1 MNFKR
6 FVFRSTLALALTAG
20 LFAGC
25 RKTGVDPQPQL
36 LQTPYTD
43 VRDSTY
49 AIAQVM
55 YLWYKNLPS
64 NAKFNP
70 QSYASPEA
78 VMEKVREYSPLNEAK
93 TGNVDRWSFAVT
105 KERWNQVVTGSAGG
119 FGFSRAYLATDPND
133 LRVVYTFPD
142 SPIGKAGVQR
152 GWRIVKFNGI
162 AAGPA
167 TNDALAAAMTNS
179 ATGTF
184 EFLTNTGETKTIT
197 LDKANYRQNAVLK
210 RTVLD
215 VDGKKVGYLMFNS
228 FNLSTSQSEL
238 NDAFAFFKQNNV
250 VDLVVDLRYNGGGS
264 VAVAERF
271 ANLVAPTKAA
281 DQLMYTDQHNELLK
295 SWNRT
300 RNFDATLPANNL
312 NLNRIVFLTTRG
324 SASASELLIN
334 VLRPHMDV
342 KIVGDDTYGKPVGY
356 YGIPAMDRLVF
367 AVAVK
372 QTNKDG
378 FGDYYDGL
386 KADRKQ
392 ADDIT
397 RDFGDPQEASLKDA
411 LTYLRTGSMPA
422 RMAARQAA
430 MDAQTLQNEVEPFI
444 GAIQRMPG
452 QR

>member
-6 FVFRSTLALALTAG
+6 FVFWGALTLALTAG

-25 RKTGVDPQPQL
+25 RKTGLDPQPQF

-49 AIAQVM
+49 AIAQAM
-55 YLWYKNLPS
+55 YLWDKNLPS
-64 NAKFNP
+64 IAEFKP
-70 QSYASPEA
+70 QSYDSPEA
-78 VMEKVREYSPLNEAK
+78 VMEKVRTFSDTTSK
-93 TGNVDRWSFAVT
+93 GTHKDRWSFAVT
-105 KERWNQVVTGSAGG
+105 KTRWNQVVTGSAGG
-119 FGFSRAYLATDPND
+119 FGFSRAYLSTDPND

-152 GWRIVKFNGI
+152 GWRILKFNGI

-167 TNDALAAAMTNS
+167 TNDALVAALTNS
-179 ATGTF
+179 TTGTF
-184 EFLTNTGETKTIT
+184 EFVTNTGETKTIT
-197 LDKANYRQNAVLK
+197 LAKADYRQDAVLK

-228 FNLSTSQSEL
+228 FNLRTSQSEL
-238 NDAFAFFKQNNV
+238 DNAFVFFKQNNV

-271 ANLVAPTKAA
+271 ANLVVPTSAA
-281 DQLMYTDQHNELLK
+281 GKLMYTDQHNELFK

-300 RNFDATLPANNL
+300 RNFDGTLPANNL
-312 NLNRIVFLTTRG
+312 NLSRIVFLTTRG

-334 VLRPHMDV
+334 VLRPYMDV
-342 KIVGDDTYGKPVGY
+342 KLVGDDTYGKPVGY
-356 YGIPAMDRLVF
+356 YPIPAMDRLVF
-367 AVAVK
+367 AVGVK
-372 QTNKDG
+372 QTNADKY
-378 FGDYYDGL
+378 GDYYEGL

-397 RDFGDPQEASLKDA
+397 RDFGDPEEASLKDA
-411 LTYLRTGSMPA
+411 LTYLRTGAMPA
-422 RMAARQAA
+422 RMAARRVA
-430 MDAQTLQNEVEPFI
+430 MDEQTLHYEEKPFI